1 MKKILFGIYN
11 YILYVLHYPVLFIEW
26 NKQNEINERCV
37 EYAFTFKN
45 VHKYGVSKILD
56 IGTGKSSFPHLLSFC
71 GFKVTAID
79 TDVYNR
85 HFRILKDDITDPKIK
100 GQYQCITCISV
111 LEHIKEHITAI
122 FEMSNL
128 LVPGGIL
135 ILTVPYNKDFYHE
148 NIIKH
153 PEANYN
159 RVPKYITQNYSRNE
173 LAEWLKV
180 GHFEITEE
188 EYYKAFTG
196 QYWRFGERIPLTKT
210 SADEPHQMICLVL
223 KKAEPI

>member
-1 MKKILFGIYN
+1 MKKYLLRIYN
-11 YILYVLHYPVLFIEW
+11 YISYVWHYPVLLIEW

-45 VHKYGVSKILD
+45 VHKYGVTKILD
-56 IGTGKSSFPHLLSFC
+56 VGTGRSSFPHLLSFC
-71 GFKVTAID
+71 GFNVTAID

-85 HFRILKDDITDPKIK
+85 HYRIIRDDITHPKIK

-111 LEHIKEHITAI
+111 LEHIKEHVSAI

-135 ILTVPYNKDFYHE
+135 ILTVPYNKDFYHP

-153 PEANYN
+153 PEANYI
-159 RVPKYITQNYSRNE
+159 RTPKYITQNYSSSE
-173 LAEWLKV
+173 LSEWLKV
-180 GHFEITEE
+180 GHFSIVEE

-196 QYWRFGERIPLTKT
+196 EYWRFGKRIPLVR
-210 SADEPHQMICLVL
+210 ADVNDPHQMVCLVL
-223 KKAEPI
+223 KKAEPV